1 MTTIDEKTPLI
12 REASSL
18 CQTLS
23 LFAKQFLKR
32 PNQNNSKE
40 HLEQLIAW
48 LRDLC
53 SDREIDDSNLAKNF
67 VSLLIK
73 LEKDIGDFNIA
84 AEFAQD
90 VLTVWGEIDAEAY
103 ESNAV
108 KPKYAIV
115 NARTGVHVC
124 NVLITFLMETMDD
137 IDWCLGRLKGSGM

>member
-23 LFAKQFLKR
+23 LFAKQYKH
-32 PNQNNSKE
+32 PNQNKSKE
-40 HLEQLIAW
+40 HLEQLITW

-53 SDREIDDSNLAKNF
+53 SDREIDDSNLAKHF

-73 LEKDIGDFNIA
+73 LEKDIGDFNIT

-90 VLTVWGEIDAEAY
+90 VLTVWGVIDAEAY
-103 ESNAV
+103 ESNTV

-115 NARTGVHVC
+115 NARTVVHVC